1 MLEDDPSRK
10 VMLYNA
16 PRVFCWEMWPMRR
29 SWIFTCGAEAR
40 RRQRLAKTLT
50 RSSAGLVSCRISFH
64 RLRAHMDDEN
74 LETISRRSLGATLTE
89 PMSSGRGGGGAGAA
103 AAA

>member
-50 RSSAGLVSCRISFH
+50 RSSAKLVSCRISFH
-64 RLRAHMDDEN
+64 RLRAHRDDEN
-74 LETISRRSLGATLTE
+74 LETKTKKTKKTTTTE
-89 PMSSGRGGGGAGAA
+89 PMSSFRSEV
-103 AAA
+103 